1 MRKEILSLKVH
12 LAKKEKLNQ
21 DLSTHFSLAPLGTT
35 YTCMQHKIIFVIKI
49 TKVTSFYR
57 NYISHSAAIHRLT
70 LCYFSRIEK
79 LVFQC
84 ITSTS
89 AQLEMCKDKFAC
101 L

>member
-1 MRKEILSLKVH
+1 
-12 LAKKEKLNQ
+12 
-21 DLSTHFSLAPLGTT
+21 
-35 YTCMQHKIIFVIKI
+35 MQHKIIFVIKI
-49 TKVTSFYR
+49 MKVTSFYR

-70 LCYFSRIEK
+70 LWFFSKIEK
-79 LVFQC
+79 LGFQC